1 MSSSP
6 KLRRQAARRG
16 LSPPPSLLDRFL
28 AFLSPFQ
35 NLPTPWWPCPMR
47 RIPEP
52 LPYQRLPPRR
62 GATPNGPRRVR
73 RPWARQSA
81 GAGACSGSGAGAR
94 AQAARAPDARADAEG
109 AADQPAEPLRAAG
122 RGVQHGRVSK
132 ATMMPLERRNEPQM
146 LRSFWKQYPSYRVQP
161 LLYLEGRRFGK

>member
-81 GAGACSGSGAGAR
+81 GAAPEPEPEPRHPVHLTPAQIRRVRQISRQNRFEQLAVACSM
-94 AQAARAPDARADAEG
+94 D
-109 AADQPAEPLRAAG
+109 
-122 RGVQHGRVSK
+122 V
-132 ATMMPLERRNEPQM
+132 
-146 LRSFWKQYPSYRVQP
+146 
-161 LLYLEGRRFGK
+161 

>member
-1 MSSSP
+1 M
-6 KLRRQAARRG
+6 RRG

-62 GATPNGPRRVR
+62 GGARPAPRTSPSRHPKTVRAESADPAPGNQPEQAPAVAPEPEPEPRHPVHLTPAQMRRVR
-73 RPWARQSA
+73 QISRQNRFEQLA
-81 GAGACSGSGAGAR
+81 VACSM
-94 AQAARAPDARADAEG
+94 
-109 AADQPAEPLRAAG
+109 
-122 RGVQHGRVSK
+122 GV
-132 ATMMPLERRNEPQM
+132 
-146 LRSFWKQYPSYRVQP
+146 
-161 LLYLEGRRFGK
+161 